1 MITKKGGL
9 TVSKIFF
16 TSDTHFN
23 HDREFVY
30 SPRGFKT
37 IQEMNRTLVKNWNET
52 VGDDDDIY
60 VLGDFFLGTDFNY
73 IQEVLNKLNGRIHL
87 VTGNHDTPSKI
98 IEYTSWNNIVE
109 IADALR
115 IRYKKR
121 EFFLCHY
128 PVLTASLEQDPDKAV
143 INLFGH
149 THSKDKF
156 YEDRPYMYN
165 VAVDANDNKPVEI
178 EEILT
183 AFNNK
188 VKECI
193 STLGEEK

>member
-1 MITKKGGL
+1 M
-9 TVSKIFF
+9 SKIFF

-52 VGDDDDIY
+52 VGNDDDIY

-98 IEYTSWNNIVE
+98 TEYTSWNNIVE
-109 IADALR
+109 IVDALR

>member
-1 MITKKGGL
+1 MI
-9 TVSKIFF
+9 VSKIFF

-37 IQEMNRTLVKNWNET
+37 IQEMNGTLVKNWNET
-52 VGDDDDIY
+52 VGNDDDIY

-98 IEYTSWNNIVE
+98 TEYTSWNNIVE

-183 AFNNK
+183 AFNDK

-193 STLGEEK
+193 SKLGEEK

>member
-1 MITKKGGL
+1 M
-9 TVSKIFF
+9 SNIFF

-30 SPRGFKT
+30 GPRGFKT
-37 IQEMNRTLVKNWNET
+37 VQEMNGALIKNWNET
-52 VGDDDDIY
+52 VGKDDDVY
-60 VLGDFFLGTDFNY
+60 VLGDFFLGTDYDY
-73 IQEVLNKLNGRIHL
+73 INEVLDKLNGRIHL
-87 VTGNHDTPSKI
+87 VVGNHDTPSKI
-98 IEYTSWNNIVE
+98 TWYTSWNNIVE

-128 PVLTASLEQDPDKAV
+128 PVLTASLEQDPKRAV

-165 VAVDANDNKPVEI
+165 VAVDANDNRPVSI
-178 EEILT
+178 DAIMA
-183 AFNNK
+183 AFDAK

-193 STLGEEK
+193 ATLGEEK

>member
-1 MITKKGGL
+1 M
-9 TVSKIFF
+9 SKIFF

-37 IQEMNRTLVKNWNET
+37 IQEMNRTLVKNWNDT
-52 VGDDDDIY
+52 VGNDDDIY

-98 IEYTSWNNIVE
+98 TEYTSWNNIVE

-128 PVLTASLEQDPDKAV
+128 PVLTASLEQDPNKAV

-165 VAVDANDNKPVEI
+165 VAVDANYNKPVEI

-188 VKECI
+188 IKECI

>member
-1 MITKKGGL
+1 M
-9 TVSKIFF
+9 SKIFF

-37 IQEMNRTLVKNWNET
+37 IQEMNGTLVIYWNET
-52 VGDDDDIY
+52 VGNDDDIY

-87 VTGNHDTPSKI
+87 VTGNHDTLSKI
-98 IEYTSWNNIVE
+98 TEYTSWNNIVE